1 MGERGGLDM
10 LVANLLSQ
18 MGLTVL
24 TTPIRGSKQYGVDVA
39 AVGKLLDEDADQTI
53 YLFSIK
59 SGDIGRENLDV
70 GKQALRPSI
79 DEIVDAM
86 AQTGALMSPMLKES
100 SQAGLATT
108 KTGLKIKKKIFGTL
122 A

>member
-1 MGERGGLDM
+1 MKLMLTEYLRNMGERGGLDM

-59 SGDIGRENLDV
+59 SVVPNGTVVEFFI
-70 GKQALRPSI
+70 SI
-79 DEIVDAM
+79 SLAFNVI
-86 AQTGALMSPMLKES
+86 SP
-100 SQAGLATT
+100 
-108 KTGLKIKKKIFGTL
+108 
-122 A
+122 